1 MRGIVESANLFA
13 QSVNLAGPASLVRFL
28 TVLGEVSTFQGGGEL
43 GRQLGDIA
51 RALRDGHGR
60 GGLRLGRLAEE
71 AIDAADAARGAVTTD
86 EFVAKA
92 CAGQDGVLYAQFRDL
107 GEDCCVRKS
116 GRAGHDTQCS

>member
-1 MRGIVESANLFA
+1 MESANLFA
-13 QSVNLAGPASLVRFL
+13 QSVDLAGPASLVRFL
-28 TVLGEVSTFQGGGEL
+28 TVLGEAGAFQGGGEL
-43 GRQLGDIA
+43 GRQFGDIA
-51 RALRDGHGR
+51 RAWRDGHGR
-60 GGLRLGRLAEE
+60 GGLRLGRLVEE

-92 CAGQDGVLYAQFRDL
+92 CAGQDGVLCAQFRDQ